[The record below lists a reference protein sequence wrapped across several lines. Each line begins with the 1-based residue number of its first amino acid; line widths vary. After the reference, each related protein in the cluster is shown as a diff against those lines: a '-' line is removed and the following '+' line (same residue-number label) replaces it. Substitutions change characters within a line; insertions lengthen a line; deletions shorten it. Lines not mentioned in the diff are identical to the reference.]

1 MASDRNENS
10 NMLHSDMTRKKS
22 NPPAEPLILNKN
34 VVSDPQDMST
44 EFIQYASSV
53 INSNVKVKSSEHYHC
68 DAEITN
74 LTFTSDI
81 LLVVL
86 LKLKTSDSPGGDR

>member
-1 MASDRNENS
+1 M
-10 NMLHSDMTRKKS
+10 
-22 NPPAEPLILNKN
+22 
-34 VVSDPQDMST
+34 VSDPQDMST

-53 INSNVKVKSSEHYHC
+53 INSNVKVKSFEHYHC
-68 DAEITN
+68 DAQMTK

-86 LKLKTSDSPGGDR
+86 PKLKTSDSPGGDR